1 MVYLCWMLQHLI
13 KCERRKD
20 FFMAKRRKITRRKTA
35 KYPLIKGILIGLLGG
50 LLLVLG
56 VTFYV
61 NDILLPVTNT
71 VDGLIVDTDTSEK
84 KPRLS
89 FYDSL
94 LVDSETVKE
103 KKRDKVRVKN
113 REEKKYFLQVAAF
126 RSSKE
131 ADNLKAKLALAGFT
145 SRIEKSDLE
154 KDDIW
159 YRVRLGPYESET
171 ELWAT
176 KTALNQHNF
185 EANIVTV
192 PNLTN

>member
-1 MVYLCWMLQHLI
+1 MP
-13 KCERRKD
+13 
-20 FFMAKRRKITRRKTA
+20 KRRKITRRKTT

-61 NDILLPVTNT
+61 NDIVLPVTT
-71 VDGLIVDTDTSEK
+71 TADGLVVDSGTLRK

-94 LVDSETVKE
+94 LENAETGKEQRFDKARLEDKE
-103 KKRDKVRVKN
+103 KRR
-113 REEKKYFLQVAAF
+113 YFLQVAAF

-159 YRVRLGPYESET
+159 YRVRLGPYKSET

-192 PNLTN
+192 PSLTN

>member
-1 MVYLCWMLQHLI
+1 
-13 KCERRKD
+13 
-20 FFMAKRRKITRRKTA
+20 MAKRRKITRRKTV

-61 NDILLPVTNT
+61 NDILFPVTNT
-71 VDGLIVDTDTSEK
+71 LDGLVADTDTSGK

-94 LVDSETVKE
+94 LEDSETVKE

-145 SRIEKSDLE
+145 SRVEKSDLE

>member
-1 MVYLCWMLQHLI
+1 
-13 KCERRKD
+13 
-20 FFMAKRRKITRRKTA
+20 MAKRRKITRRKTA

-61 NDILLPVTNT
+61 NDILFPVTNT
-71 VDGLIVDTDTSEK
+71 LDGLVADTDTSEK

>member
-1 MVYLCWMLQHLI
+1 MP
-13 KCERRKD
+13 
-20 FFMAKRRKITRRKTA
+20 KRRKTTRRKTS

-71 VDGLIVDTDTSEK
+71 VDGLVVDTDTPGK

-94 LVDSETVKE
+94 LEDPETVKE
-103 KKRDKVRVKN
+103 KRFNKAGVKN

-176 KTALNQHNF
+176 KTALNQHDF
-185 EANIVTV
+185 QANIVTV
-192 PNLTN
+192 PNINN

>member
-1 MVYLCWMLQHLI
+1 MVYLCWMFQHLI

-20 FFMAKRRKITRRKTA
+20 FFMAKRRKITRCKTA

-71 VDGLIVDTDTSEK
+71 VDGLIVDTGTSGKE
-84 KPRLS
+84 PRLS

-94 LVDSETVKE
+94 LEDSETVKE

-113 REEKKYFLQVAAF
+113 RKKRNIFYRLQHFAQAK
-126 RSSKE
+126 RPITSK
-131 ADNLKAKLALAGFT
+131 L
-145 SRIEKSDLE
+145 SWR
-154 KDDIW
+154 
-159 YRVRLGPYESET
+159 
-171 ELWAT
+171 
-176 KTALNQHNF
+176 
-185 EANIVTV
+185 
-192 PNLTN
+192 